1 MRSPPERG
9 AWVRE
14 EAWTIASPRGGDG
27 RLAELANL
35 RGAEHTSHSP
45 HRPPPP
51 RPAPCIPALAPSRL
65 SISLSL
71 SLFFIF
77 FLPASG
83 TGWGQQRKPAA
94 WPRGRTCRLQAPRV
108 CPVLSPSLRASTA
121 GWRPSSPHLHL
132 PSPPKVLEIETDAGL
147 KKKKKKSKK

>member
-51 RPAPCIPALAPSRL
+51 APGALHPSSRSL
-65 SISLSL
+65 SPLHLSLSL
-71 SLFFIF
+71 SLFYF
-77 FLPASG
+77 FSFLTSG
-83 TGWGQQRKPAA
+83 
-94 WPRGRTCRLQAPRV
+94 RLQLKGDLSRV
-108 CPVLSPSLRASTA
+108 FK
-121 GWRPSSPHLHL
+121 G
-132 PSPPKVLEIETDAGL
+132 EIR
-147 KKKKKKSKK
+147 